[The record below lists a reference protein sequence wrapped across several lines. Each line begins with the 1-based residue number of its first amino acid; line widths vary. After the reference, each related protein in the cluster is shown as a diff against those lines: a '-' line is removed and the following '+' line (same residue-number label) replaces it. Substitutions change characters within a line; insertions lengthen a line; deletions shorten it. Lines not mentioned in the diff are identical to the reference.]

1 MDILVNKTARV
12 IGVDS
17 YMLIP
22 GVAKKVRDLSSLLSS
37 YPGFKALVD
46 DGSIEVMK
54 TGAVQAADVA
64 VAAED
69 EDEPK
74 RRRTAPRKKE

>member
-17 YMLIP
+17 LMLIP
-22 GVAKKVRDLSSLLSS
+22 GVAKKVGDLPSLLSS

-46 DGSIEVMK
+46 DGSIEVRK
-54 TGAVQAADVA
+54 AGVEP
-64 VAAED
+64 AED

>member
-17 YMLIP
+17 HMLIP
-22 GVAKKVRDLSSLLSS
+22 GVAKKVRDLQSLLSS
-37 YPGFKALVD
+37 YPMFKALVD
-46 DGSIEVMK
+46 DGRIEVMK
-54 TGAVQAADVA
+54 TGAEAAT
-64 VAAED
+64 AAED